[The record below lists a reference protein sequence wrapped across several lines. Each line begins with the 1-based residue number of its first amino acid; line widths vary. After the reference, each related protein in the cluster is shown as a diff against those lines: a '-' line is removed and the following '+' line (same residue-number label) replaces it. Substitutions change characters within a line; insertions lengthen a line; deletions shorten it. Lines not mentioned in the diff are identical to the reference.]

1 MVRKMQDISY
11 FRKNMRGVKGV
22 LLIRDK
28 KAIDFDIDP
37 KVDLKRLSYIISYL
51 FEAICD
57 EKKDVRR
64 VEIAANDKF
73 FVFFHGPY
81 VMGVVASSTIS
92 VPLLNFAANRL
103 FENAELPT
111 TDFQKVGKSAGEDVP
126 VFDAGYRVSRED
138 IVEGFRSIP
147 EEKWKA
153 VVLERI
159 DGKKSVDDI
168 VEEALPL
175 LRQQNLR
182 KSGGRDYDKEDVR
195 GLIHDFLSTTVL
207 KLKKD

>member
-1 MVRKMQDISY
+1 MQDIRY
-11 FRKNMRGVKGV
+11 LRKNMRGVKGV

-28 KAIDFDIDP
+28 KTIDFDIDP
-37 KVDLKRLSYIISYL
+37 RVDLKNLSYTIFYL

-57 EKKDVRR
+57 QKKNVRR
-64 VEIAANDKF
+64 IEIVANDKF
-73 FVFFHGPY
+73 LVFFHDPY

-103 FENAELPT
+103 LENAELPT
-111 TDFQKVGKSAGEDVP
+111 IDFRSVGKSAGEDVL

-147 EEKWKA
+147 DEKWKA

-159 DGKKSVDDI
+159 DGRKSVDDV
-168 VEEALPL
+168 VEEALLL

-182 KSGGRDYDKEDVR
+182 KSGGRDYDEEDVR
-195 GLIHDFLSTTVL
+195 GLIHDFLGTTVL
-207 KLKKD
+207 KLKKE